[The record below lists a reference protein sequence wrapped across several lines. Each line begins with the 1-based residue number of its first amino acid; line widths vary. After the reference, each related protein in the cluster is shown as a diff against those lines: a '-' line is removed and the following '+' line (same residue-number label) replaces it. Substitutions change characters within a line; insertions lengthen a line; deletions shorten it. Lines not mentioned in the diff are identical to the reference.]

1 MSEASIS
8 DGPGGAK
15 RPRIYSV
22 SPNKKIDQLQKLPG
36 GACAKCKQDLG
47 PDSEAIQCDLCNNW
61 IHAQCEGVSKD
72 MYDNLNL
79 VFAGLSNI
87 SYYCEFNHCNSRVRQ
102 LISSYFKERIEAEPK
117 QIETASIEN
126 RIHTMQESLQATI
139 NHLASK
145 VDALHSVNIQD
156 TVKSIQDHL
165 SPQYNQLEKS
175 VSDLS
180 VKINEL
186 STQEINLKKQIE
198 DSSSAISAAKVA
210 MEKPVTTSIDPT
222 LRAMEEMADR
232 ERRKNN
238 VVIYNLKEGGN
249 HEADKDSVSVL
260 LNSIL
265 DCQLNVTKLF
275 RLGSKSH
282 KDRPLLIGFECEEF
296 KTKVLAAAPKLRSS
310 TQFPNVYIS
319 HDRTKSEQQHHKAL
333 VVELL
338 QRRNRGEQNLVIRN
352 GKIITRRPK
361 PPSSSNTSSTTREV
375 TNEVPTSMD
384 SSS

>member
-1 MSEASIS
+1 MIYTIIMY
-8 DGPGGAK
+8 PI
-15 RPRIYSV
+15 RP
-22 SPNKKIDQLQKLPG
+22 LQ
-36 GACAKCKQDLG
+36 
-47 PDSEAIQCDLCNNW
+47 
-61 IHAQCEGVSKD
+61 
-72 MYDNLNL
+72 
-79 VFAGLSNI
+79 
-87 SYYCEFNHCNSRVRQ
+87 
-102 LISSYFKERIEAEPK
+102 
-117 QIETASIEN
+117 
-126 RIHTMQESLQATI
+126 I
-139 NHLASK
+139 NFLFP
-145 VDALHSVNIQD
+145 VL
-156 TVKSIQDHL
+156 
-165 SPQYNQLEKS
+165 
-175 VSDLS
+175 
-180 VKINEL
+180 
-186 STQEINLKKQIE
+186 
-198 DSSSAISAAKVA
+198 
-210 MEKPVTTSIDPT
+210 KPVTTSIDPT

-275 RLGSKSH
+275 RLGPKSH

-319 HDRTKSEQQHHKAL
+319 HDRTKSEQQQHKAL